1 VRAEALIDYGPGMSS
16 DRYAAWIEEQID
28 DHRPS
33 EDHGALYR
41 LATSCE
47 ALAAGQGLVFGMGY
61 PAGLVRREE
70 LLAKALDVLR
80 EWVPRL
86 GDGAMHQLGEI
97 VRRANLPVELG
108 ARKTELVARRQPAI
122 DARFSHLER
131 AIADD
136 PEDLTAFAVLADAL
150 QRDGDPRGELIAL
163 QVAAETDAIR
173 AASHA
178 NRYLD
183 AHRAELLGP
192 LADVPPAAYMCRRG
206 YIHRVR
212 LRDELLDS
220 EGLEHLLEHPAGRF
234 LHEIAAGVI
243 GSPGDG
249 LDHVVHVLGSTGAP
263 SLRVLQLGDFEYPDE
278 SEMSWFVVGDIDAL
292 WPGVPRLRHLIT
304 QGNVTAETIDHAM
317 LERLEVRTGGLP
329 RSAALAIAHARLPRL
344 RYLEVWYGDSGYGA
358 EATLDDVAPLLA
370 RRDLP
375 ELRHLGLRNCEF
387 TDAIAAALPASA
399 LLPQLHTL
407 DLSLGT
413 LSDDGARAI
422 AANADGFRHLR
433 RIDVSRS
440 WLSDAAVSALR
451 QIGPEIIAA
460 DQQGDGGDDVR
471 YVAIGE

>member
-1 VRAEALIDYGPGMSS
+1 MSS

-33 EDHGALYR
+33 EDHAALYR

-47 ALAAGQGLVFGMGY
+47 ALAAEQGLVFGMGY
-61 PAGLVRREE
+61 PTGLVRREE

-97 VRRANLPVELG
+97 VRRANLPIELG
-108 ARKTELVARRQPAI
+108 ARKAELVARRQPAI

-163 QVAAETDAIR
+163 QVAAETDATKV
-173 AASHA
+173 SHA
-178 NRYLD
+178 ERYLD
-183 AHRAELLGP
+183 AHRAQLLGP
-192 LADVPPAAYMCRRG
+192 LAEVPAAAYTWRRG
-206 YIHRVR
+206 YVHRVR
-212 LRDELLDS
+212 LRDEMLDS

-234 LHEIAAGVI
+234 LHEVAAGVI

-249 LDHVVHVLGSTGAP
+249 LDHVIHVLGTTGAP

-278 SEMSWFVVGDIDAL
+278 SEMSWFVVGDIDPL

-304 QGNVTAETIDHAM
+304 QGNVTATTIEHPA

-329 RSAALAIAHARLPRL
+329 RAAARAIATARLPRL
-344 RYLEVWYGDSGYGA
+344 AYLDVWYGDSGYGA
-358 EATLDDVAPLLA
+358 EATLDDVGPLLA

-375 ELRHLGLRNCEF
+375 ALRHLGLRNCEF
-387 TDAIAAALPASA
+387 SDAIVDALPRSA
-399 LLPQLHTL
+399 LLPQLETL

-413 LSDDGARAI
+413 LSDAGARALL
-422 AANADGFRHLR
+422 AHADAFRHLT

-440 WLSDAAVSALR
+440 WLGSDAITALR
-451 QIGPEIIAA
+451 AIGPTIVA
-460 DQQGDGGDDVR
+460 DEQRADGTDDAR
-471 YVAIGE
+471 YVAVGE